1 MPEQP
6 YNELYSQSPARSSAE
21 NPRGASDIISR
32 KRMHAKTNTPLIV
45 VDPLHPEPAAIQ
57 HAVECLIR
65 GGLVAFPTETVYG
78 LGAHAFDPFAVRR
91 IFTAK
96 GRPPTDPLIVHLAS
110 IADVQTVAADIP
122 SIVETLGRR
131 FWPGPLTLLLP
142 RCDSLPPE
150 VSAGLDTVAVR
161 IPSHPVA
168 QALLQAAGLPIAAP
182 SANLFGHTSPTQ
194 ARHVMDDLGGRI
206 DLILDAGPTDW
217 GVESTI
223 LDPLKIPPVLL
234 RPGGISIAELESVLG
249 PIRVASP
256 GERISASPGR
266 QPRHYAPY
274 ARLILCPGETPA
286 EIAESILSIARR
298 ERKEDRR
305 IGLLV
310 ASEIAS
316 RIDPEEP
323 SVILRNLGSLGD
335 LRGVSRRLFTCLRE
349 LESEGA
355 DLILAHRLP
364 NGGVGA
370 ALNDRLT
377 RAAAEEKKSPHP

>member
-1 MPEQP
+1 MPSKPE
-6 YNELYSQSPARSSAE
+6 S
-21 NPRGASDIISR
+21 
-32 KRMHAKTNTPLIV
+32 PLIA

-57 HAVECLIR
+57 RAVECLIR

-78 LGAHAFDPFAVRR
+78 LGAHAFDPSAVRR
-91 IFTAK
+91 IFEAK
-96 GRPPTDPLIVHLAS
+96 GRPPTDPLIVHIAS
-110 IADVQTVAADIP
+110 IADAQTVAVDIP
-122 SIVETLGRR
+122 SVVETLGRR

-142 RCDSLPPE
+142 RRSTLPPE

-161 IPSHPVA
+161 VPSHPVA
-168 QALLQAAGLPIAAP
+168 RALLQAAGLPIAAP
-182 SANLFGHTSPTQ
+182 SANVFGHTSPTQ
-194 ARHVMDDLGGRI
+194 AHHVMDDLGGRI

-223 LDPLKIPPVLL
+223 LDPLQSPPVLL
-234 RPGGISIAELESVLG
+234 RPGGVSIAELESVIG

-266 QPRHYAPY
+266 QARHYAPY

-286 EIAESILSIARR
+286 EIAESVLTIARR
-298 ERKEDRR
+298 ERKESRR
-305 IGLLV
+305 IGLLL

-316 RIDPEEP
+316 RIDPSEP
-323 SVILRNLGSLGD
+323 AIILRDLGSLGD
-335 LRGVSRRLFTCLRE
+335 LRGISRRLFTCLRE

-355 DLILAHRLP
+355 DIILAHRLP
-364 NGGVGA
+364 SGGVGA

-377 RAAAEEKKSPHP
+377 RAAEEKKPPHP